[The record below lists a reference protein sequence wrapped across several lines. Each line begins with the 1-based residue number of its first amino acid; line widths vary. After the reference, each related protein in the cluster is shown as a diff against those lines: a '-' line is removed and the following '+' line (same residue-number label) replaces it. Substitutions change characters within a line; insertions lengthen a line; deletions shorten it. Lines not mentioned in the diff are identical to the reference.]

1 MSLELPRM
9 LYRAGTMCVLESG
22 VYDWL
27 IVKDQAELDEA
38 LAGGWHLDQYAA
50 KAAHEAAQQPPAPD
64 VEDEPVT
71 REALAA
77 KAAALGIKFDGR
89 WGDKRLAEA
98 IAAAQG

>member
-1 MSLELPRM
+1 MELPRM
-9 LYRAGTMCVLESG
+9 LYRACTMCVLESG
-22 VYDWL
+22 VYDWR
-27 IVKDQAELDEA
+27 IVKDQAELDDA
-38 LAGGWHLDQYAA
+38 LAGGWRLDQYAA

>member
-1 MSLELPRM
+1 MELPRM

-22 VYDWL
+22 AYDWL
-27 IVKDQAELDEA
+27 IVKDHAELDAA

-50 KAAHEAAQQPPAPD
+50 KAAHEAAQQPPAP
-64 VEDEPVT
+64 VAKDEPVT
-71 REALAA
+71 RETLAE

-89 WGDKRLAEA
+89 WGEKRLAEA